1 MFKSNKILRT
11 RSGTPRCPD
20 FKSNKI
26 LQITRTSS
34 GSWWQLSVGREK
46 FTSTI
51 ARTSTGRRRKHKH
64 TWHQVS
70 SKVIKYYSTAEAA
83 GAWDGSSKSNNLWRI
98 TAHTGSPDPGE
109 KVIIYYSQAQA
120 AHPAALVGVIIYDH
134 FLFGDPGLFWYI
146 ILYKCKPKP
155 RLRVACEI

>member
-1 MFKSNKILRT
+1 MVKSNKILLAIT
-11 RSGTPRCPD
+11 STPRSPN

-34 GSWWQLSVGREK
+34 CSWWQLSVGQEK
-46 FTSTI
+46 FTST
-51 ARTSTGRRRKHKH
+51 STGASTERRLKHKH
-64 TWHQVS
+64 TWRQVS

-109 KVIIYYSQAQA
+109 KVIKYYLQAQA
-120 AHPAALVGVIIYDH
+120 AHPAAVVGVIIYDH
-134 FLFGDPGLFWYI
+134 FLFGDPGLFW
-146 ILYKCKPKP
+146 
-155 RLRVACEI
+155 